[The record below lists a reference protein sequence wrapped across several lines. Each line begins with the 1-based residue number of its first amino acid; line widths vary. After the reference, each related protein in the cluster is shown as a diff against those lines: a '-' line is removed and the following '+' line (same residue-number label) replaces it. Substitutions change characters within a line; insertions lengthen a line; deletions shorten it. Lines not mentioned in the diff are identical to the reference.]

1 MFGVVSM
8 VAINFGGC
16 GFLLVVASDGYLSMI
31 YSIGWDLA
39 RFGFRISCWCYN
51 GRFKGLV
58 CCSNGVLEVVVVV
71 LLLLFG
77 WFGVSEWLVW
87 WCWCEFGY

>member
-1 MFGVVSM
+1 MFSVVSM
-8 VAINFGGC
+8 VGINFGGY

-39 RFGFRISCWCYN
+39 GFGFRISCWCYN
-51 GRFKGLV
+51 GGFKGLV

-71 LLLLFG
+71 LLSLFG

-87 WCWCEFGY
+87 WCWYEFGF

>member
-1 MFGVVSM
+1 MFSVVSM
-8 VAINFGGC
+8 VGINFGGY

-39 RFGFRISCWCYN
+39 GFGFRISCWCYN
-51 GRFKGLV
+51 GGFKGLV

-71 LLLLFG
+71 LLSLFG

>member
-1 MFGVVSM
+1 MVFGVVSM

-51 GRFKGLV
+51 GR
-58 CCSNGVLEVVVVV
+58 
-71 LLLLFG
+71 
-77 WFGVSEWLVW
+77 
-87 WCWCEFGY
+87 